1 MFFLGILPAQNIP
14 IISDLAQGGQK
25 QENLE
30 RLNEQ
35 LEKEQEEL
43 KQKIEEQENTI
54 NQLQEQL
61 KSKDEEIQELTQ
73 QINSLENAAQTN
85 PQKNQQQAV
94 DIAKVYG
101 EMSSKKAAAIIT
113 ELSDDEAISILSS
126 LKKPCLLEF

>member
-43 KQKIEEQENTI
+43 KQKIEEQESAI

-85 PQKNQQQAV
+85 PQKNQQAV

-113 ELSDDEAISILSS
+113 ELSDDEAMSILSS
-126 LKKPCLLEF
+126 LKKLCLLEF